1 MDTSFKLLRGFGEVN
16 FELLKEINQS
26 INQILSSYVFEF
38 NTPQVRVEITGKITK
53 LIQSRHQEIMDAGV
67 QSQVFV
73 EFFNEMVDKTNQ
85 KIFGF

>member
-38 NTPQVRVEITGKITK
+38 NTPQVRAEITEKITK
-53 LIQSRHQEIMDAGV
+53 LIQSRYQEIMDAGV

-73 EFFNEMVDKTNQ
+73 EFFNEMVYKTNQ